1 MEKIIRNVLAVL
13 FVVGA
18 FYFPAAVTRV
28 SAQAAQD
35 FMVVNKTG
43 AEIHALYVTPHN
55 AKVWGE
61 DILGVAT
68 LPVNDS
74 VEITFS
80 RKEKAK
86 LWDLRVEDADGAF
99 IEWEN
104 FNLLEITTVTLYYK
118 NGKATAMF
126 DENLT
131 NLNGEWLGYY
141 DDGTISPYVWAITQT
156 GSTLLIEDSSGG
168 KTKSRGS
175 VNGSNVTA
183 QDFATKN
190 GRLSADGNRISWSD
204 GVVWVRSNDLIDVT
218 GTWVGYYDDGTKSPY
233 VWTIVQTGTSISI
246 QDTKDGKTKSRGR
259 FEGGKVYAQ
268 DFATQNGRLSADGQ
282 KITWS
287 DGVVWVRQ

>member
-35 FMVVNKTG
+35 FTVVNKTG

-190 GRLSADGNRISWSD
+190 GKLSADGNKINWTD
-204 GVVWVRSNDLIDVT
+204 GVVWVRS
-218 GTWVGYYDDGTKSPY
+218 K
-233 VWTIVQTGTSISI
+233 
-246 QDTKDGKTKSRGR
+246 R
-259 FEGGKVYAQ
+259 
-268 DFATQNGRLSADGQ
+268 
-282 KITWS
+282 
-287 DGVVWVRQ
+287 